1 MNRTDTENLV
11 LNVLGYYPERLNILL
26 ELANSALNIN
36 SFNVLENMPAAT
48 PEHYVPQKEYSVK
61 FFNCYDEEHSFNK
74 NEFFTLGLIGTKSKQ
89 AVHHYFKQSI
99 GMDDD
104 RLINLV
110 HTTAYVSPSAILS
123 NGIQLG
129 ILSSVNVLAEI
140 GFGVN
145 IKTKCYIGH
154 HAKIGNYVTINPGV
168 IVSGFVKIGNNTLIG
183 AGAVIRDS
191 VKIGSNCIIGM
202 GSNVVKDVPDNS
214 IAFGNPC
221 RVQGKNA

>member
-1 MNRTDTENLV
+1 MNSTDTENLV

-26 ELANSALNIN
+26 ELANIALNIN
-36 SFNVLENMPAAT
+36 SFNILENMPAAT

-61 FFNCYDEEHSFNK
+61 FFNCYDEKHSFDSK
-74 NEFFTLGLIGTKSKQ
+74 EFFTLGLIGTKSKQ
-89 AVHHYFKQSI
+89 VIHDYFKQSI
-99 GMDDD
+99 GMNDD
-104 RLINLV
+104 RFIKLV
-110 HTTAYVSPSAILS
+110 HPTTYVSPSAML
-123 NGIQLG
+123 NYGIQLG

-145 IKTKCYIGH
+145 IKTNCYIGH

-168 IVSGFVKIGNNTLIG
+168 TVSGFVEVGNNTLIG
-183 AGAVIRDS
+183 SGTVIRDS
-191 VKIGSNCIIGM
+191 IKIGSNCIIGM

-221 RVQGKNA
+221 RVQGRNN